1 MVALP
6 TTAAVIRESLEKAL
20 IDNEEDLNYLVLRL
34 TRAQLDASQPTQSIG
49 FRMAASQSLKST
61 GKVWLEMERKGA
73 EASRNLFMTI
83 FHLIQDEEKDVRWN
97 TAIFLTEILRS
108 TTDQDQVQICTLSHC
123 LTLSDIQIK
132 FLNIDE

>member
-108 TTDQDQVQICTLSHC
+108 TTDQDQVQICTLSH
-123 LTLSDIQIK
+123 
-132 FLNIDE
+132 